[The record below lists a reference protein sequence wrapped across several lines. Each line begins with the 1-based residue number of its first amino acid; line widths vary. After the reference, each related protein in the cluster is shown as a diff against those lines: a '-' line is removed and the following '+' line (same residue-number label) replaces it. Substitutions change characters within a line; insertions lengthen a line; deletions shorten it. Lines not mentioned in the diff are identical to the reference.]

1 MEPDTLF
8 VVGLALGVLSIP
20 AVVSSVSR
28 GERPR
33 IATITLMI
41 AGTMLVWAISNK
53 PGGYDSRDGQTR
65 AAGLHLIQV
74 SDVCDVRSL

>member
-1 MEPDTLF
+1 MDPDMLF
-8 VVGLALGVLSIP
+8 VIGLALGILSIP
-20 AVVSSVSR
+20 AVVSAISN

-53 PGGYDSRDGQTR
+53 PGGYPMESIPTVVARVLKGFT
-65 AAGLHLIQV
+65 
-74 SDVCDVRSL
+74 

>member
-53 PGGYDSRDGQTR
+53 PGGYSIEAIPAMVKRVLQGFT
-65 AAGLHLIQV
+65 
-74 SDVCDVRSL
+74 

>member
-1 MEPDTLF
+1 MDTDTFF

-20 AVVSSVSR
+20 AVVSAISN

-41 AGTMLVWAISNK
+41 AGGLIVWAISNK
-53 PGGYDSRDGQTR
+53 PGGYPLETIPRIVADV
-65 AAGLHLIQV
+65 I
-74 SDVCDVRSL
+74 SDFT